1 MPSVLAIDIGGSTIR
16 GVTADESGLTGEPWS
31 YSTAT
36 IDSAAALVDR
46 LDVADDIDAIGV
58 AAAAVVD
65 RETNEL
71 LNVANWSGWDLTPLA
86 ERFGVPL
93 AVENDADASAL
104 GLKTYGDVPPDVD
117 LAYLTISTGIGAG
130 ILRNGDLIPGAE
142 AGFVNVNWDGE
153 IQHSGVNDP
162 WEGYAAGAQFPK
174 RVREW
179 LADDDRAT
187 ALTGTEDAPAF
198 FEAVYDGD
206 HVARDYYTRFKKI
219 NAAGIGSISDL
230 FSTDVVKIGGGVAL
244 NHPALV
250 DYDDDP
256 HTLEPVDLDS
266 YCMTSTPTI
275 ELTDFGVDLELYGA
289 AAAAIERLQSQ

>member
-1 MPSVLAIDIGGSTIR
+1 MASVLAIDIGGSTIR
-16 GVTADESGLTGEPWS
+16 GAKATESGLEEESWTYTTE
-31 YSTAT
+31 T
-36 IDSAAALVDR
+36 IDSAEALVDR
-46 LDVADDIDAIGV
+46 LDGKYDDIDAIGV

-65 RETNEL
+65 RQTNEL

-86 ERFGVPL
+86 ETFGVPL

-104 GLKTYGDVPPDVD
+104 GLKTYGDVESDVD

-130 ILRNGDLIPGAE
+130 ILRNGELIPGAE

-162 WEGYAAGAQFPK
+162 WEGYAAGERFPE

-179 LADDDRAT
+179 LADDERET
-187 ALTGTEDAPAF
+187 ALTGTEDAREF
-198 FEAVYDGD
+198 FDAVYAGD
-206 HVARDYYTRFKKI
+206 HVARDYYTRLKKI

-230 FSTDVVKIGGGVAL
+230 FSTDIFKIGGGVAL
-244 NHPALV
+244 NHPDFV

-256 HTLEPVDLDS
+256 HALEPVDLDS
-266 YCMTSTPTI
+266 YCHTPTPEI
-275 ELTDFGVDLELYGA
+275 ELNEFGVDLELYGA
-289 AAAAIERLQSQ
+289 AAAAIERLQS